1 MLLSSI
7 VTNIWHWL
15 CQGRPCWT
23 RGNIATANPLLQ
35 QNMAEIIKWDSD
47 TVGMFAC
54 TLHIGGI
61 GDMDSRALR
70 RIFEP
75 YGHYVTSIIRR
86 RVDELGRDTSWAIVT
101 MGGQR
106 AAERALQARA
116 FGRKLVIRP
125 FDVTLASSGD
135 GLLAHSLATWNKGK
149 LMFEEQALMLQRYGR
164 AQIESVDVM
173 RE

>member
-1 MLLSSI
+1 M
-7 VTNIWHWL
+7 
-15 CQGRPCWT
+15 
-23 RGNIATANPLLQ
+23 
-35 QNMAEIIKWDSD
+35 
-47 TVGMFAC
+47 
-54 TLHIGGI
+54 
-61 GDMDSRALR
+61 
-70 RIFEP
+70 IFE
-75 YGHYVTSIIRR
+75 
-86 RVDELGRDTSWAIVT
+86 
-101 MGGQR
+101 R
-106 AAERALQARA
+106 AAERALQARS